1 MLGLPMSLNLTPVK
15 PLAVGP
21 KQRSPLKA
29 GILFDLYPLKAGVF
43 SGLCP
48 RNAGQP
54 LATGPSPATLRTSC
68 RRTGQSR

>member
-29 GILFDLYPLKAGVF
+29 GILSDLQSRKTRMWPM
-43 SGLCP
+43 
-48 RNAGQP
+48 
-54 LATGPSPATLRTSC
+54 ATGRDPDALRTSC
-68 RRTGQSR
+68 RRTGQSQ